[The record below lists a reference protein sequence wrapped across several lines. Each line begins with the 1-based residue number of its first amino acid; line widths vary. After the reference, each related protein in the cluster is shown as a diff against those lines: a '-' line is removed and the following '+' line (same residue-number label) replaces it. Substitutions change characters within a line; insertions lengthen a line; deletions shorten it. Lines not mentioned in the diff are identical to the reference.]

1 MNFIAFWIGWL
12 LEEILSWI
20 ISFDKFSLENFASEF
35 SSLVKVGKL
44 NSLVWILFGVS
55 NLKANMPS

>member
-12 LEEILSWI
+12 PGEIFSWI
-20 ISFDKFSLENFASEF
+20 INFDKFSLENFASEF